1 MVVHASVILAV
12 ALMLL
17 FSGKLCAQP
26 ASTEPVL
33 SLSKG
38 SGQAFPVKP
47 IRVLVGFTP
56 GAGVDIA
63 MRLVGPK
70 MGETLGQS
78 IVVDNRP
85 GAGGNIASELA
96 ARAPADGYTLLAN
109 GAPAA
114 ISQTLYTKLAYDLL
128 KDFEAVALIASVS
141 QLLVIHPSL
150 PAKSVKDLVAFAKN
164 RRDELTY
171 ATTGSGSTPHL
182 TTEMFKM
189 RSGIQILHVPYKGT
203 PPALNDLIAGNV
215 SFMFANILTVMPH
228 VNSGRLR
235 ALAITSAK
243 RSAIAPQLPTVA
255 ETYPGFES
263 GTWFALF
270 APTGTPKE
278 AMARIHD
285 AVTRALQAPEV
296 RDKFIAQ
303 GAELLPA
310 TQQDA
315 AAFTRAE
322 VVKWSKVVKAS
333 GARVD

>member
-1 MVVHASVILAV
+1 MAAHTRAITVATITALATT
-12 ALMLL
+12 LL
-17 FSGKLCAQP
+17 PGTLQAQAP
-26 ASTEPVL
+26 
-33 SLSKG
+33 
-38 SGQAFPVKP
+38 FPTKP

-63 MRLVGPK
+63 VRLIGPK
-70 MGETLGQS
+70 MSETLGQS
-78 IVVDNRP
+78 IIVDNRA

-114 ISQTLYTKLAYDLL
+114 ISQTLYAKLGYDLL

-141 QLLVIHPSL
+141 QLLIIHPSL
-150 PAKSVKDLVAFAKN
+150 PVKSLNDFVSFAKN
-164 RRDELTY
+164 HRGELTF

-189 RSGIQILHVPYKGT
+189 RTGMQLLHVPYKGT

-215 SFMFANILTVMPH
+215 SFMFANILTVTQH

-243 RSAIAPQLPTVA
+243 RSAITPQLPTVA

-278 AMARIHD
+278 AVTRINE
-285 AVTRALQAPEV
+285 AVTRATHAPEV

-303 GAELLPA
+303 GAEMLSG
-310 TQQDA
+310 TSQDA
-315 AAFTRAE
+315 AAYTRAE
-322 VVKWSKVVKAS
+322 VAKWSKVVKAS

>member
-1 MVVHASVILAV
+1 MAVHASVILA
-12 ALMLL
+12 AAMTGL
-17 FSGKLCAQP
+17 FSSVLHAQP
-26 ASTEPVL
+26 AST
-33 SLSKG
+33 SA
-38 SGQAFPVKP
+38 GQVFPVKP

-63 MRLVGPK
+63 VRLVGPK
-70 MGETLGQS
+70 MSETLGQS
-78 IVVDNRP
+78 IIVDNRA

-114 ISQTLYTKLAYDLL
+114 ISQTLYSKLGYDLL
-128 KDFEAVALIASVS
+128 KDFETVALIATVS

-150 PAKSVKDLVAFAKN
+150 PAKTLSDFVSFAKSH
-164 RRDELTY
+164 RGELTF

-189 RSGIQILHVPYKGT
+189 RTGMQILHVPYKGT

-235 ALAITSAK
+235 ALAISSAK
-243 RSAIAPQLPTVA
+243 RSTIAPQLPTVA
-255 ETYPGFES
+255 ETYAGFES
-263 GTWFALF
+263 GTWYALF

-278 AMARIHD
+278 AMARLYE
-285 AVTRALQAPEV
+285 AVTRATQAPEV

-303 GAELLPA
+303 GAEMLSGTP
-310 TQQDA
+310 QDA
-315 AAFTRAE
+315 AAYTRAE
-322 VVKWSKVVKAS
+322 VAKWAKVVKAS